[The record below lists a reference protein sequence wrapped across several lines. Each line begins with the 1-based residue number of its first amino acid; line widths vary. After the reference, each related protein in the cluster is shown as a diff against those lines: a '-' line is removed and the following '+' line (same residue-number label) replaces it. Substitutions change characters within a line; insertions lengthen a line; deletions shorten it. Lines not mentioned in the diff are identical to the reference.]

1 MSRSGKNTHEKIY
14 GYLQSCAGKAFPT
27 VREIAQACGIKS
39 SSCVHAHLL
48 QLEKEGLIE
57 RQEGKARS
65 VSIPRVSVGVV
76 PLVGRVAAGVPI
88 TAVELIEEYIPFS
101 SDMIVQGET
110 FALRVVGESMINAGI
125 LPDDIVV
132 CHQNKEVANGDIVVA
147 LLEDE
152 ATVKR
157 LYKEGGCVVLR
168 PENPEFHP
176 IVVTGW
182 VTVLGKV
189 VAVIRKYE

>member
-14 GYLQSCAGKAFPT
+14 GYLQSCAGNAFPT
-27 VREIAQACGIKS
+27 VREIAEACGIKS

-57 RQEGKARS
+57 RKEGKARS
-65 VSIPRVSVGVV
+65 VSLPRTSIGMV
-76 PLVGRVAAGVPI
+76 PLVGRVAAGIPI
-88 TAVELIEEYIPFS
+88 TAVELIDEYIPLS
-101 SDMIVQGET
+101 SDIVVEGET
-110 FALRVVGESMINAGI
+110 FALRVVGESMKNAGI

-132 CHQNKEVANGDIVVA
+132 CRQNQSVADGDIVVA
-147 LLEDE
+147 LIEDE

-157 LYKEGGCVVLR
+157 FYKNGNQVMLK

-176 IVVTGW
+176 IFCRDVA
-182 VTVLGKV
+182 VLGKV
-189 VAVIRKYE
+189 VAVIRQYV